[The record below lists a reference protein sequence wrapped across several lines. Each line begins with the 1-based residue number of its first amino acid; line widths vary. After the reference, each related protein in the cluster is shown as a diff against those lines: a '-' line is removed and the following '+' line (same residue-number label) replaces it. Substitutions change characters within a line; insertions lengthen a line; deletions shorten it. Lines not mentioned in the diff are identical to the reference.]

1 MVLGNAFGLVF
12 LPLMAA
18 ILLQLAVGF
27 YYQVEFFIAIQWKLY
42 RFLAYPFIASYLV
55 K

>member
-1 MVLGNAFGLVF
+1 MVLGNAFALVF

-18 ILLQLAVGF
+18 IVLQLAIGF
-27 YYQVEFFIAIQWKLY
+27 YYQVEFFIAIQWKMY
-42 RFLAYPFIASYLV
+42 RFLVYPFMASYLI